1 MCFTPVALQRKKA
14 IKFCN
19 ESVCASLAL
28 AGELFYSN
36 HYYASLLFDFEGN
49 AFAALAVL
57 HHSAVSLFCVHW
69 LARIYITVRWIEMH
83 YLGIASQEQFIQVS
97 QLCGYPHQQS
107 KVSHFLYKIN

>member
-28 AGELFYSN
+28 ASTELFYSH

-57 HHSAVSLFCVHW
+57 HHSVVSLFCVHW
-69 LARIYITVRWIEMH
+69 LSRIYIYMYICAA
-83 YLGIASQEQFIQVS
+83 Y
-97 QLCGYPHQQS
+97 
-107 KVSHFLYKIN
+107 